1 MQTGVHEIQA
11 KKMKVCKEDAKLG
24 PVRWPHNKRKQRSIQ
39 FMTELNTNKKNKGEK
54 LTMKKMNL
62 TAIIAAMTIAASAM
76 AAVPAAAAQAQI
88 TEAQAKEIALK
99 DAGLKEA
106 DVTFVRSNIDY
117 DDGVMEY
124 EVEFFSGNTEY
135 DYDIDAMT
143 GAIRARD
150 FDCEFY
156 APTAGNT
163 TNTGAPA
170 GGITQD
176 QAVEIAL
183 KHAGLSKADVSNIHA
198 HQDFDDGM
206 EQIDIKFF
214 RRHDRV

>member
-1 MQTGVHEIQA
+1 
-11 KKMKVCKEDAKLG
+11 
-24 PVRWPHNKRKQRSIQ
+24 
-39 FMTELNTNKKNKGEK
+39 
-54 LTMKKMNL
+54 MKKMNL
-62 TAIIAAMTIAASAM
+62 TAIIAAMTISASAM

-106 DVTFVRSNIDY
+106 EVTFVRSNIDY

-156 APTAGNT
+156 APVAVSTAS
-163 TNTGAPA
+163 TGAPA

-183 KHAGLSKADVSNIHA
+183 KHAGLTKADVSHIHA

-206 EQIDIKFF
+206 EQIDVQFF
-214 RRHDRV
+214 VGMTEYNYDIDANTGTIVDFDAEIDD

>member
-1 MQTGVHEIQA
+1 
-11 KKMKVCKEDAKLG
+11 
-24 PVRWPHNKRKQRSIQ
+24 
-39 FMTELNTNKKNKGEK
+39 
-54 LTMKKMNL
+54 MKKMNL

-76 AAVPAAAAQAQI
+76 AAVPATAAQAQI

-106 DVTFVRSNIDY
+106 EVTFVRSNIDY

-135 DYDIDAMT
+135 DYDIDATT

-156 APTAGNT
+156 APTAVNT
-163 TNTGAPA
+163 TNTANA
-170 GGITQD
+170 ATGITQD
-176 QAVEIAL
+176 QALEIAL
-183 KHAGLSKADVSNIHA
+183 KHAGLSKADVSYVQVT
-198 HQDFDDGM
+198 QDFDDGM
-206 EQIDIKFF
+206 QQIDVKFF
-214 RRHDRV
+214 VGMTEYNYDIDANTGTIVDFDAEIDD